1 MASAADS
8 RQIVSANSDIEV
20 EQLVSRLEAAIGN
33 KAGGEAKALLAQMQ
47 SVHLGKVQAETRD
60 ALILETQGYLLGVE
74 GSGHVEERAG
84 DIPESI
90 DPRTL
95 SAGEFLGLVR
105 EGKLVAGR
113 GVFKD
118 AWSARAREAFFA
130 GAAEV
135 YGQHGQPAFLK
146 VVCAAWLIV
155 AGKMKLEEECSQRM
169 GREAGGLLQS
179 LWRLGRS
186 GGIAP
191 SKLNASLHRLD
202 VAGLIRVKGWLL
214 GVTERMKQMPET
226 RIDSLKMQSA
236 LLLEK
241 NRRTILLIATQ
252 KRDTAYPVEVAR
264 QMPKMLRDLNAFV
277 DEMRQSEDEVVLEAA
292 ALLGGEPGGSRQ
304 GNINSI
310 ISRAIVSGQPATY
323 IEEVIKAFR
332 NGKTLREFYTG
343 VDSLMTRGETEAA
356 EILAKNKGTIISHA
370 LSSGQLDYVGK
381 VVAAFD
387 GDEGFLNF
395 LATEIASLRER
406 GDAEAAEALAKNKGS
421 IVYRALDSGQLDYVG
436 KVVAAFEGERGFLRL
451 LDNEIASLREQGEN
465 EAAEALARNKG
476 TIISH
481 ALSSGQLDYVGKVV
495 AAFDGDEGFLNFLA
509 TEIASLRERGD
520 AEAAEALA
528 KNKDTIVN
536 HALNSGDMDYMAKAI
551 AAFKG
556 EEGFLKLLYAE
567 IANLRERNE
576 AEAADALENHKGS
589 IVSCALDSGQ
599 LDYVGKV
606 VAAFEGEKGFLRL
619 LDNEI
624 ASLREQGENEA
635 AEALA
640 RNKGTIVNHAL
651 NSGDM
656 DYMAK
661 VIAAFKGEEGFLKLL
676 DAEIANLR
684 ERNEAEAADALEN
697 HKGSIVSCALD
708 SGQLDY
714 VGKVVAAFE
723 GEKGFLR
730 LLDNEIASLREQGEN
745 EAAEALARNKGTIVN
760 HALNSG
766 DMDYMAK
773 VIAAFKGEEGFLKL
787 LDAEIANL
795 RERNE
800 AEVAEALVKN
810 MGTIVNYALTSGRLD
825 VAGAIAVW
833 LKKRECMLAL

>member
-406 GDAEAAEALAKNKGS
+406 GDAEAAEALAKNK
-421 IVYRALDSGQLDYVG
+421 
-436 KVVAAFEGERGFLRL
+436 
-451 LDNEIASLREQGEN
+451 
-465 EAAEALARNKG
+465 
-476 TIISH
+476 
-481 ALSSGQLDYVGKVV
+481 
-495 AAFDGDEGFLNFLA
+495 
-509 TEIASLRERGD
+509 
-520 AEAAEALA
+520 
-528 KNKDTIVN
+528 DTIVN

-556 EEGFLKLLYAE
+556 EEGFLKLLY
-567 IANLRERNE
+567 
-576 AEAADALENHKGS
+576 
-589 IVSCALDSGQ
+589 
-599 LDYVGKV
+599 
-606 VAAFEGEKGFLRL
+606 
-619 LDNEI
+619 
-624 ASLREQGENEA
+624 
-635 AEALA
+635 
-640 RNKGTIVNHAL
+640 
-651 NSGDM
+651 
-656 DYMAK
+656 
-661 VIAAFKGEEGFLKLL
+661 
-676 DAEIANLR
+676 AEIANLR